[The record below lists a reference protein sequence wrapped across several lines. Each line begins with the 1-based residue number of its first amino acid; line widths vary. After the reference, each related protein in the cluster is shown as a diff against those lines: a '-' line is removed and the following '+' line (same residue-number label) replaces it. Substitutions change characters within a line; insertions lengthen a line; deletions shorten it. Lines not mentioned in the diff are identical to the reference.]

1 MYKNKINEFL
11 HPSYLDASVMVKLF
25 IDEKGHEIVRKFF
38 NDNTW
43 FYSTSFCFTEALSVL
58 KVKYTYR
65 NEINQK
71 QYIFALR
78 NLWNLATNNNIRV
91 ENIDFSK
98 QNSFSKCEEIIKRDN
113 IDFIDAM
120 QIITIKNTFSLLKL
134 GTDSEPLLITADSN
148 LAKTAKYEGIRVWS
162 CLEKEYK

>member
-1 MYKNKINEFL
+1 MDKFS

-25 IDEKGHEIVRKFF
+25 VEESGHKTVRDFF
-38 NDNTW
+38 KENTW
-43 FYSTSFCFTEALSVL
+43 FYSTNFCFTEALSVL
-58 KVKYTYR
+58 KVKYLYR
-65 NEINQK
+65 GEINQK
-71 QYIFALR
+71 QYIYALR

-98 QNSFSKCEEIIKRDN
+98 QNTFSKCEEIIKRDN

-134 GTDSEPLLITADSN
+134 GSDSEPLLITADSK
-148 LAKTAKYEGIRVWS
+148 LAKTARNEGVRVWS
-162 CLEKEYK
+162 CLEEEYK